1 MAKRIA
7 RRSRSEPD
15 HQPGHPRPH
24 KVKLIAFDAVEM
36 LDVMGPLEAFA
47 TVESLKP
54 GTYTVEIVAAR
65 AGPVRASSGLSLHA
79 TGTYDGTAE
88 ADTLL
93 VAGGI
98 GVEAAAAQ
106 PALLEAV
113 RLAARKVP
121 RLGSICTGAFV
132 LAAAGLLD
140 GRRAVTHW
148 KWCDRLAARHPTVQV
163 ERDAIFVADGG
174 IWTSAGVTAGI
185 DMALAM
191 IERDHGPRLALRTAQ
206 ELVMFRR
213 RPGGQSQFSVDLAV
227 EGTGHRDLRR
237 LQEWIID
244 HPAEEL
250 AVEALADRVA
260 MSPRNFARAFL
271 RHAGVTPARF
281 VEQARLQHA
290 RALLETGTGTVA
302 AIAAAS
308 GFRSSDVLTRAML
321 RRLGVAPS
329 DYRRRFAPIWA
340 PSTTEL
346 DDARQ

>member
-7 RRSRSEPD
+7 RTSRSEPD
-15 HQPGHPRPH
+15 HPRPH
-24 KVKLIAFDAVEM
+24 RVKLIAFDAVEM

-47 TVESLKP
+47 TAESLKP
-54 GTYTVEIVAAR
+54 GAYTVAIVAER
-65 AGPVRASSGLSLHA
+65 TGPVLASSGLSLHA
-79 TGTYDGTAE
+79 TETYGSTGE

-93 VAGGI
+93 IAGGI

-106 PALLEAV
+106 PSLREAV
-113 RLAARKVP
+113 RLAARKVL

-132 LAAAGLLD
+132 LAAAGVLD

-148 KWCDRLAARHPTVQV
+148 KWCDRLAARHPSVAV
-163 ERDAIFVADGG
+163 ERDAIFVVDGG
-174 IWTSAGVTAGI
+174 VWTSAGVTAGI

-191 IERDHGPRLALRTAQ
+191 IERDHGPGLALRTAQ

-244 HPAEEL
+244 HPSDDL
-250 AVEALADRVA
+250 TVEALAGRVA

-290 RALLETGTGTVA
+290 RALLETGAGTVA
-302 AIAAAS
+302 AVAAAS
-308 GFRSSDVLTRAML
+308 GFRSADVLTRAML

-329 DYRRRFAPIWA
+329 DYRRRFAPIWS
-340 PSTTEL
+340 PSTMEVN
-346 DDARQ
+346 DAHQ